1 MNNPRKKTH
10 FVIALYWVAV
20 LGCLVVQA
28 GVDDD
33 TNASLWVAL
42 FVLTLPWSLVPM
54 YFTWA
59 IIHSDISAGFIVGMV
74 IVFAA
79 LNSFIMY
86 RFARWIER
94 RAERAGA

>member
-1 MNNPRKKTH
+1 MKAH
-10 FVIALYWVAV
+10 FVIALYWVAI

-28 GVDDD
+28 GVEGDA
-33 TNASLWVAL
+33 NNSLWVAL

-59 IIHSDISAGFIVGMV
+59 IIHSDVGAGGFLGMV
-74 IVFAA
+74 IVFAV

-86 RFARWIER
+86 RVARWVDR
-94 RAERAGA
+94 RARRAGA